1 MSIVSTMLIFVV
13 QVVVGDIV
21 VGRVRVEDMVYDIEP
36 LSNCNH
42 ISSQAQPNFSWH
54 IYLKE
59 RGDKHPTNLANLP
72 PSSPR
77 EQTSTQIQI
86 HKPQVAKA
94 GRLLDSHT
102 TQFVPD
108 IVSCRRLFRRRIGR
122 PILSVSFLIP
132 SQTIDSDQ
140 RGQQD

>member
-1 MSIVSTMLIFVV
+1 MSIVSTILIFVV

-42 ISSQAQPNFSWH
+42 ISSQAFSWH
-54 IYLKE
+54 IYSKE

-72 PSSPR
+72 PSSQR

-86 HKPQVAKA
+86 HKPQVATA
-94 GRLLDSHT
+94 GHPPDSHT
-102 TQFVPD
+102 AQFVPD
-108 IVSCRRLFRRRIGR
+108 IVSCRHLFRHRIGR

-132 SQTIDSDQ
+132 SQTIDLDQ
-140 RGQQD
+140 RGQPG